1 MSSIVHAHLQ
11 PAHRPARRS
20 AWIWFVPV
28 QAAAAFTVFA
38 IASGGQMLRTWIFG
52 ALTWAMALPLLVS
65 LEAGLVA
72 MMLFEPL
79 RGVIRRAQYLFLDY
93 STSDPIHLLTP
104 IVTLLAF
111 ILLLKNQRLDIFR
124 QSRLAPAVS
133 LLLLIYFI
141 QIFNPL
147 QGGLFIGLS
156 GALFILLP
164 VLWFYFGQAVKS
176 DFLRTALRLMAVM
189 GLITSLYGVYQLLFG
204 LTSFDQFW
212 LDHSDYNN
220 WVRVGS
226 VVRAMA
232 TYANAEEWSR
242 YLDISALGA
251 LGLAVM
257 ANRYR
262 YRIAWFACGMLLFVA
277 LILSGER
284 VSIFGFI
291 LGSAILLLSGAR
303 TLGGTVRRSALFLI
317 PVLLLLVFATPP
329 TEEELLENEQSQAV
343 QSMVSHSARG
353 VLQPTGEGSL
363 HVRLENWGEVAKVI
377 LYHPF
382 GLGTGAGSIAQ
393 TRDGNEGNNLTATDS
408 YVLSVTLGCGIPAG
422 LLCLWIFGR
431 ATLISWRAFRRAPP
445 GSHESGTWRVMLA
458 IMPVLAFINLFGYS
472 FLLVSVAPVGWLL
485 IGWVSAEKLRI
496 RAEPE
501 REIITI

>member
-1 MSSIVHAHLQ
+1 MSAIVQVQPKQLQ
-11 PAHRPARRS
+11 RS
-20 AWIWFVPV
+20 ALVWLAPLQGGAV
-28 QAAAAFTVFA
+28 FTVLA
-38 IASGGQMLRTWIFG
+38 IASGGQMLRIWVFG

-93 STSDPIHLLTP
+93 STNDPIHLLTP

-111 ILLLKNQRLDIFR
+111 ILLLKNQRLNIFR

-156 GALFILLP
+156 GALFMLLP
-164 VLWFYFGQAVKS
+164 VLWFYFGQAMRS
-176 DFLRTALRLMAVM
+176 DFLRTALRLVVVM
-189 GLITSLYGVYQLLFG
+189 GFITSLYGVYQLIFG

-212 LDHSDYNN
+212 LEHSEYNN
-220 WVRVGS
+220 WVRVAG

-242 YLDISALGA
+242 YLDICALGA

-257 ANRYR
+257 ANRYAH
-262 YRIAWFACGMLLFVA
+262 RIAWFACGMLFFVA
-277 LILSGER
+277 LMLSGER
-284 VSIFGFI
+284 VSIFGFL
-291 LGSAILLLSGAR
+291 LGAAILLLSGAR
-303 TLGGTVRRSALFLI
+303 TRGGLVRRSAIFLI
-317 PVLLLLVFATPP
+317 PALVLFVFAKPP
-329 TEEELLENEQSQAV
+329 TEAELGETEQSQAAE
-343 QSMVSHSARG
+343 SMVSHSGRG
-353 VLQPTGEGSL
+353 ILRPTGEGSL
-363 HVRLENWGEVAKVI
+363 YARFENWGEGARVI
-377 LYHPF
+377 LYHPL

-393 TRDGNEGNNLTATDS
+393 TRDSQEVDDLPATDS
-408 YVLSVTLGCGIPAG
+408 YVLSVTLACGIPAG
-422 LLCLWIFGR
+422 LLCLWIFGH
-431 ATLISWRAFRRAPP
+431 ATLISWRTFRRALP
-445 GSHESGTWRVMLA
+445 GSHESGMWRVMLA

-472 FLLVSVAPVGWLL
+472 FVLVSVAPVGWLL
-485 IGWVSAEKLRI
+485 IGWVSAGKLRI
-496 RAEPE
+496 RVEPE
-501 REIITI
+501 REMITI

>member
-1 MSSIVHAHLQ
+1 MSSMVHAQ
-11 PAHRPARRS
+11 RRSSPRS
-20 AWIWFVPV
+20 AWIWFAPV
-28 QAAAAFTVFA
+28 QAAVAFTILAVA
-38 IASGGQMLRTWIFG
+38 AGGQVLRTWLLT
-52 ALTWAMALPLLVS
+52 ALVWVMAMPLFVG

-79 RGVIRRAQYLFLDY
+79 RGLLRRAQYLFVDY
-93 STSDPIHLLTP
+93 SNSDPIHLLTP
-104 IVTLLAF
+104 IVALLAF
-111 ILLLKNQRLDIFR
+111 ILILKNQRLDIFR
-124 QSRLAPAVS
+124 QTRLAPAIS

-156 GALFILLP
+156 GALFMLLP
-164 VLWFYFGQAVKS
+164 VLWFYFGQAAKS
-176 DFLRTALRLMAVM
+176 DFLRTALRLMVVM
-189 GLITSLYGVYQLLFG
+189 GLLTSLYGVYQLLFG

-212 LDHSDYNN
+212 LEHTEYNDF
-220 WVRVGS
+220 VRVGS

-242 YLDISALGA
+242 YLDICALGA

-257 ANRYR
+257 ANRR
-262 YRIAWFACGMLLFVA
+262 AHRAAWFACGMLLFMA

-291 LGSAILLLSGAR
+291 LGSAILFLSGAR
-303 TLGGTVRRSALFLI
+303 TLGGIVRRSVLFLI
-317 PVLLLLVFATPP
+317 PALLLFVFAKPP
-329 TEEELLENEQSQAV
+329 AADEIWEKDQSQAA

-353 VLQPTGEGSL
+353 VLKPTGEESL
-363 HVRLENWGEVAKVI
+363 YARFENWSEAAKVI

-393 TRDGNEGNNLTATDS
+393 TRGGNEGDNLPATDS
-408 YVLSVTLGCGIPAG
+408 YILSVTLACGIPAG
-422 LLCLWIFGR
+422 LLCIWIFGQ
-431 ATLISWRAFRRAPP
+431 ATLISWRAFRRAAPDSYEL
-445 GSHESGTWRVMLA
+445 GMWRVMLA

-485 IGWVSAEKLRI
+485 IGWVSAEELRLS
-496 RAEPE
+496 AEPE
-501 REIITI
+501 REIIIL

>member
-1 MSSIVHAHLQ
+1 MSSVVQIQ
-11 PAHRPARRS
+11 SRPRPS
-20 AWIWFVPV
+20 SVLIWFAPV
-28 QAAAAFTVFA
+28 QAAIVFSV
-38 IASGGQMLRTWIFG
+38 IAVTSGGQMLRTWILG
-52 ALTWAMALPLLVS
+52 ALVWVMALPLLVS
-65 LEAGLVA
+65 LEAGLVG

-93 STSDPIHLLTP
+93 SASDPIHLLTP
-104 IVTLLAF
+104 IVALLAF
-111 ILLLKNQRLDIFR
+111 TLLLKNQGLDIFR
-124 QSRLAPAVS
+124 QSRLAPPVS

-156 GALFILLP
+156 GALFMLVPL
-164 VLWFYFGQAVKS
+164 LWFYFGQAAKS
-176 DFLRTALRLMAVM
+176 DFLRTALRLMVVM
-189 GLITSLYGVYQLLFG
+189 GLITSLYGVYQLVFG

-212 LDHSDYNN
+212 LEHSEYNN
-220 WVRVGS
+220 WARVAG

-242 YLDISALGA
+242 YLDICALGA
-251 LGLAVM
+251 LGLAVL
-257 ANRYR
+257 ANRYAH
-262 YRIAWFACGMLLFVA
+262 RIAWFACGMLLFGA

-284 VSIFGFI
+284 VSIFAFF
-291 LGSAILLLSGAR
+291 LGSAILLLSGAG
-303 TLGGTVRRSALFLI
+303 TPGGIVRRAALLLI
-317 PVLLLLVFATPP
+317 PALLIFVFAKAPA
-329 TEEELLENEQSQAV
+329 EGDLSEKEQSQAV

-363 HVRLENWGEVAKVI
+363 YARFENWGEGAKVI
-377 LYHPF
+377 LYRPF
-382 GLGTGAGSIAQ
+382 GLGIGAGTIP
-393 TRDGNEGNNLTATDS
+393 RDAREVDILPATDS
-408 YVLSVTLGCGIPAG
+408 YILSATLAGGIPAG
-422 LLCLWIFGR
+422 LLCIWIFGH
-431 ATLISWRAFRRAPP
+431 ATLISWRAFRRAAPD
-445 GSHESGTWRVMLA
+445 SHECGRWRVMLA

-485 IGWVSAEKLRI
+485 IGWVSAEELRI

>member
-1 MSSIVHAHLQ
+1 MSSIVQ
-11 PAHRPARRS
+11 VRPKPSQRS
-20 AWIWFVPV
+20 ALIWLLPI
-28 QAAAAFTVFA
+28 QLAAAFTV
-38 IASGGQMLRTWIFG
+38 ISITSGGQMLRTWVYG
-52 ALTWAMALPLLVS
+52 ALTWVMALPLLVS

-79 RGVIRRAQYLFLDY
+79 RGLIRRAQYLFVDY

-104 IVTLLAF
+104 IVAMLAF
-111 ILLLKNQRLDIFR
+111 FPLLKKQRLDIFR

-133 LLLLIYFI
+133 LLLLIYFV

-147 QGGLFIGLS
+147 QGGLFVGLS
-156 GALFILLP
+156 GGLFMLVP
-164 VLWFYFGQAVKS
+164 VLWFYFGQAAKAN
-176 DFLRTALRLMAVM
+176 FLETALRLMVVM
-189 GLITSLYGVYQLLFG
+189 GLITSLYGAYQLFFG

-212 LDHSDYNN
+212 LEHSEYNE

-242 YLDISALGA
+242 YLDICALGA

-257 ANRYR
+257 AKRVAHR
-262 YRIAWFACGMLLFVA
+262 VAWATCGVLLFGA

-284 VSIFGFI
+284 VSIFAFI
-291 LGSAILLLSGAR
+291 LGSAILLISGAR
-303 TLGGTVRRSALFLI
+303 TPGGFIRRSALLLI
-317 PVLLLLVFATPP
+317 PALLFFVLAKPP
-329 TEEELLENEQSQAV
+329 AEDEMWEKDQSQAA

-353 VLQPTGEGSL
+353 VLKPTGEGSL
-363 HVRLENWGEVAKVI
+363 HARFENWGEAARVI

-382 GLGTGAGSIAQ
+382 GMGTGAGSIAQ
-393 TRDGNEGNNLTATDS
+393 SRDGSTGDDLPATDS
-408 YVLSVTLGCGIPAG
+408 YVLSVTLACGIPAG
-422 LLCLWIFGR
+422 LLCLWIFGQ
-431 ATLISWRAFRRAPP
+431 ATLISWRGFRRADPD
-445 GSHESGTWRVMLA
+445 SHELGRWRVMLA
-458 IMPVLAFINLFGYS
+458 IMPMLAFINLFGYS

-485 IGWVSAEKLRI
+485 IGWVSAERQRI
-496 RAEPE
+496 AAEPE

>member
-1 MSSIVHAHLQ
+1 VPL
-11 PAHRPARRS
+11 
-20 AWIWFVPV
+20 WLLPV
-28 QAAAAFTVFA
+28 QAASAFTVLA
-38 IASGGQMLRTWIFG
+38 IASGGQILRTWVFG

-156 GALFILLP
+156 GALFMLLP

-176 DFLRTALRLMAVM
+176 DFLGTALRLMVVM

-212 LDHSDYNN
+212 LEHSEYNN
-220 WVRVGS
+220 WVRVAG

-242 YLDISALGA
+242 YLDICALGA

-257 ANRYR
+257 ANRYAH
-262 YRIAWFACGMLLFVA
+262 RIAWSACGMLLFGA

-303 TLGGTVRRSALFLI
+303 TPGGIVRRSALLLI
-317 PVLLLLVFATPP
+317 PALLLFVFAKPP
-329 TEEELLENEQSQAV
+329 AEGEIGETEQSEAA

-353 VLQPTGEGSL
+353 VLKPTGEGSL
-363 HVRLENWGEVAKVI
+363 YARFENWGEVAKVI
-377 LYHPF
+377 LYHPL

-393 TRDGNEGNNLTATDS
+393 AREGNAVDNLPTTDS
-408 YVLSVTLGCGIPAG
+408 YILSVALACGIPAG
-422 LLCLWIFGR
+422 LLCLWIFGH
-431 ATLISWRAFRRAPP
+431 ATLISWRTFRRAAP
-445 GSHESGTWRVMLA
+445 GSHESGMWRVMLA

-472 FLLVSVAPVGWLL
+472 FVLVSVAPVGWLL